1 MKDKKMV
8 TCILTGQEIPKRKSK
23 LVLDY
28 RVCPEAEDVAKG
40 LLIDATKVF
49 LEIWTKHNKSATDR
63 KYSLIFAV
71 TVLKACMDI
80 VVCDPTIFITELTRQ
95 AEEAGDPLN
104 ITFTLKLLD
113 FIGNEDIPE
122 LNDKRAQLVIK
133 AGFNAFKKQW
143 DNDSK

>member
-8 TCILTGQEIPKRKSK
+8 TCIITDQEIPKRKSK
-23 LVLDY
+23 LVLDH

-40 LLIDATKVF
+40 LLIDAPGVF

-71 TVLKACMDI
+71 TVLKACIEI
-80 VVCDPTIFITELTRQ
+80 VGCDATIFIVELARQ
-95 AEEAGDPLN
+95 AEAAGDPLN

-113 FIGNEDIPE
+113 FIGGENIPE
-122 LNDKRAQLVIK
+122 LNDKRTQSVID
-133 AGFNAFKKQW
+133 AGFKAFKKQW
-143 DNDSK
+143 DNDK